1 MVTIENTPPQ
11 PPLPALVAPAPAGA
25 GYPESADERLAR
37 YLVEPETRRA
47 PIRSEALASRATG
60 HYAVIVPD
68 RIPPQCVHSSGSTY
82 NINPLVL
89 LSVLKVESGGRVGIV
104 SRNTNGTDDL
114 GPSQF
119 NTSTWAKLLI
129 EKYKIP
135 REALIN
141 DMCQSVR
148 AMAFALRTE
157 INGAGGDLWKGIGNY
172 HSRTQKHHVKYVGL
186 VYGAYRQMTS
196 KGKF

>member
-1 MVTIENTPPQ
+1 MVTIENTPPL
-11 PPLPALVAPAPAGA
+11 PPLPAIIAPAPAGA

-37 YLVEPETRRA
+37 FLAAPPRAVPAHSETPMARAGGRYEVVVPE
-47 PIRSEALASRATG
+47 
-60 HYAVIVPD
+60 
-68 RIPPQCVHSSGSTY
+68 RIPPQCVHSSGSAY
-82 NINPLVL
+82 DINPLII
-89 LSVLKVESGGRVGIV
+89 LSVLKIESGGRLGIV

-119 NTSTWAKLLI
+119 NTGTWAKLLI

-172 HSRTQKHHVKYVGL
+172 HSRTPKHHVKYVRL
-186 VYGAYRQMTS
+186 VYGAYKQMTS

>member
-1 MVTIENTPPQ
+1 MMVTIENTPPL
-11 PPLPALVAPAPAGA
+11 PPLPALIALAPADA
-25 GYPESADERLAR
+25 GYPTIAGQGVAR
-37 YLVEPETRRA
+37 TLVAHLRSDVHVARSGGQFEVLVPE
-47 PIRSEALASRATG
+47 
-60 HYAVIVPD
+60 H
-68 RIPPQCVHSSGSTY
+68 IPPQCVHSSARDY
-82 NINPLVL
+82 NVNPLL
-89 LSVLKVESGGRVGIV
+89 IMSVLKVESGGRTGIV

-119 NTSTWAKLLI
+119 NTNTWGKLLI

-157 INGAGGDLWKGIGNY
+157 INSAGGDLWRGIGNY
-172 HSRTQKHHVKYVGL
+172 HSRTPKHHVKYVGL
-186 VYGAYRQMTS
+186 VYGAYKKMIL

>member
-1 MVTIENTPPQ
+1 MVTIENTPPL
-11 PPLPALVAPAPAGA
+11 PPPPALIAPAPAGA
-25 GYPESADERLAR
+25 GYPESGDEHLAR
-37 YLVEPETRRA
+37 YLAA
-47 PIRSEALASRATG
+47 PPVRQAPARSEAPGATKG
-60 HYAVIVPD
+60 RQHQIDVPD
-68 RIPPQCVHSSGSTY
+68 RIPPHCVHSSASAY
-82 NINPLVL
+82 NVNPLII

-104 SRNTNGTDDL
+104 SRNTNGTHDL

-119 NTSTWAKLLI
+119 NTSSWAKILI

-157 INGAGGDLWKGIGNY
+157 INGAGGDMWKGIGNY
-172 HSRTQKHHVKYVGL
+172 HSRTPKHHVKYIRL
-186 VYGAYRQMTS
+186 VYGAYTQMTS